1 VRFIPVWFGVDSGR
15 SLGRAGPSFTTGSN
29 MAPRQTLPVL
39 PLRGT
44 VIFPGLTAP
53 IAAGRPGTL
62 RAIEAALKGDR
73 LVFAVAQRDN
83 TDEPTPEILYS
94 MGVVARIGQIQRGLG
109 GVQLLLQGE
118 QRATALQFTTVD
130 NYLAA
135 VVQPVE
141 EMAPLDESDATFVA
155 LYKEIRER
163 AAELGERRGLPEEVV
178 HQVLDAVTDAGR
190 FSDLVA
196 GYIELPVAE
205 RQGLLENLSVEDRLR
220 RVLVHVQRQIGMIE
234 MQEEIK
240 SQVQEE
246 LGERQREMYLREQM
260 KAIQKE
266 LGDDDQ
272 SKEITELR
280 EKLDKLQL
288 PPAARTEVDRELG
301 RLERAGRE
309 SMEAQV
315 IRTYLEWIAELPWNS
330 RSDDNLDLTRAEVVL
345 DEDHYG
351 LPDVKDRVLEFL
363 AVRQLRAKE
372 LAEEVE
378 KTGELPIASFRVDK
392 DDANPSLHPT
402 GEDKAVTDTVEA
414 KARAMAKGPIL
425 LFSGPPGVGK
435 TSIAKSIARALG
447 REYVRVALGG
457 VRDEADIRGHRR
469 TYVGA
474 MPGRIIQGLKQA
486 KTRNPVFLLDE
497 VDKLGSG
504 HQGDPSSALLE
515 VLDPAQ
521 NDTFTDHYLGIPFDL
536 SEVLF
541 IATANFVQNIPG
553 PLMDRMEAVEFA
565 GYTEREKAEI
575 AKKYLIPR
583 QIEDSGLKSKNVT
596 FTDDAVMTIVSKY
609 TRESGVRN
617 LERQIGAVTRKVAR
631 KLASGE
637 TDDLTISPEDVRE
650 LLGRPRVH
658 PEHANEENEIGVAAG
673 MYYTPMGG
681 DIMFVEAAIRRL
693 HGAQRSSDR
702 DEEKVQVSGWG
713 NVSLILTGQLGD
725 VMKESA
731 RAALTYAATH
741 ASTLKIPEDRLGS
754 IEVHVHVP
762 AGAIPKD
769 GPSAGVAISTA
780 LVSAMSG
787 RPVRREVAMTGE
799 STLRGRVLPI
809 GGLKEK
815 VLGAHRAGITTIILP
830 KDNEA
835 DMEDIPDEVREQL
848 TFHCVSTLDEAF
860 AIALLPAPNGLPPV
874 AKPTMMEQQEAAL
887 AG

>member
-1 VRFIPVWFGVDSGR
+1 
-15 SLGRAGPSFTTGSN
+15 
-29 MAPRQTLPVL
+29 MAERQTLPVL

-62 RAIEAALKGDR
+62 RAIESALKGDR

-83 TDEPTPEILYS
+83 TDEPSADILYS
-94 MGVVARIGQIQRGLG
+94 MGVIARIGQVQRGLG

-118 QRATALQFTTVD
+118 QRATALQYGHGDGFM
-130 NYLAA
+130 NA
-135 VVQPVE
+135 VVMPVE
-141 EMAPLDESDATFVA
+141 ELGPLDENDAAFTA
-155 LYKEIRER
+155 LHKETRER

-178 HQVLDAVTDAGR
+178 HQVLDSVTEPGK
-190 FSDLVA
+190 FTDLVA
-196 GYIELPVAE
+196 GYIDLAVPE
-205 RQGLLENLSVEDRLR
+205 RQGLLETLSVEERMR
-220 RVLVHVQRQIGMIE
+220 RVLVHVQRQIGMLE
-234 MQEEIK
+234 AQEEIK
-240 SQVQEE
+240 TQVQEE
-246 LGERQREMYLREQM
+246 LGERQREMYLREQL

-272 SKEITELR
+272 SREVTDLR
-280 EKLDKLQL
+280 DKLAKL
-288 PPAARTEVDRELG
+288 PLTKDARAEVERELG
-301 RLERAGRE
+301 RLERSGRE

-330 RSDDNLDLTRAEVVL
+330 RSDDNLDLSRAQHVL
-345 DEDHYG
+345 DDDHYG

-372 LAEEVE
+372 LSDEME
-378 KTGELPIASFRVDK
+378 KTGEIPAAKLIPLK
-392 DDANPSLHPT
+392 DDATPSLAADLN
-402 GEDKAVTDTVEA
+402 EDRTITDSQEV

-425 LFSGPPGVGK
+425 LFVGPPGVGK
-435 TSIAKSIARALG
+435 TSIAKSIARSLG

-474 MPGRIIQGLKQA
+474 MPGRIIQGMKQA
-486 KTRNPVFLLDE
+486 GTKNPVFLLDE
-497 VDKLGSG
+497 VDKLGAS

-521 NDTFTDHYLGIPFDL
+521 NDTFTDHYLNIPFDL

-541 IATANFVQNIPG
+541 IATANFIQNIPG
-553 PLMDRMEAVEFA
+553 PLLDRMEVVEFA

-583 QIEDSGLKSKNVT
+583 QMEEAGLGSRGIT
-596 FTDDAVMTIVSKY
+596 LTDDAVMEIVSRY
-609 TRESGVRN
+609 TRESGVRQ
-617 LERQIGAVTRKVAR
+617 LERQVGAVARKVAR
-631 KLASGE
+631 KIASGDTSELTDE
-637 TDDLTISPEDVRE
+637 TVTAEEVGI

-658 PEHANEENEIGVAAG
+658 PEHAAEENEVGVATG
-673 MYYTPMGG
+673 MYYTPAGG

-693 HGAQRSSDR
+693 HGSTPAG
-702 DEEKVQVSGWG
+702 EGATQVSGWG

-731 RAALTYAATH
+731 RAALTYATTH
-741 ASTLKIPEDRLGS
+741 ASTLGIPEDRLGS
-754 IEVHVHVP
+754 IEVHIHVP

-769 GPSAGVAISTA
+769 GPSAGVTMSTA

-787 RPVRREVAMTGE
+787 RPVRKDVAMTGE
-799 STLRGRVLPI
+799 STLRGRVLPS
-809 GGLKEK
+809 GGVKEK
-815 VLGAHRAGITTIILP
+815 VVGAHRAGITTIILP
-830 KDNEA
+830 KENEA
-835 DMEDIPDEVREQL
+835 HVEDIPEDVRKQL
-848 TFHCVSTLDEAF
+848 EFHFVRTLDELF
-860 AIALLPAPNGLPPV
+860 EIALLPAARPV
-874 AKPTMMEQQEAAL
+874 RTRKTEMEEAEDAAKEL
-887 AG
+887 AEV

>member
-1 VRFIPVWFGVDSGR
+1 
-15 SLGRAGPSFTTGSN
+15 
-29 MAPRQTLPVL
+29 MATRQTLPVL

-62 RAIEAALKGDR
+62 RAIESALKGER

-83 TDEPTPEILYS
+83 TDEPTPDILYS
-94 MGVVARIGQIQRGLG
+94 MGVIARIGQIQRGLG

-118 QRATALQFTTVD
+118 LRATALQYSTTEG
-130 NYLAA
+130 YLSA
-135 VVQPVE
+135 VVMPVE
-141 EMAPLDESDATFVA
+141 EMKPVNENDPSFVA
-155 LYKEIRER
+155 LHKELRER

-178 HQVLDAVTDAGR
+178 HQVLDAVTDPGR
-190 FSDLVA
+190 FADLVA
-196 GYIELPVAE
+196 GYIELQPAE
-205 RQGLLENLSVEDRLR
+205 KQGLLETLSVEERLR
-220 RVLVHVQRQIGMIE
+220 RVLVHVQKQIGMLE

-272 SKEITELR
+272 SKEMVELR
-280 EKLDKLQL
+280 EKLNKLDL
-288 PPAARTEVDRELG
+288 PKEARQEVERELG
-301 RLERAGRE
+301 RLERSGRE

-315 IRTYLEWIAELPWNS
+315 IRTYLEWIAELPWNT
-330 RSDDNLDLTRAEVVL
+330 RSDDNLDLSNASVVL

-363 AVRQLRAKE
+363 AVRQLRAQQLENE
-372 LAEEVE
+372 L
-378 KTGELPIASFRVDK
+378 KQTGEMSISKLRATKEDATPQLVSGK
-392 DDANPSLHPT
+392 DD
-402 GEDKAVTDTVEA
+402 DKPITDPKEA

-425 LFSGPPGVGK
+425 LFVGPPGVGK
-435 TSIAKSIARALG
+435 TSIAKSIARSLG

-457 VRDEADIRGHRR
+457 ARDEADIRGHRR

-474 MPGRIIQGLKQA
+474 MPGRIIQGMKQGGT
-486 KTRNPVFLLDE
+486 KNPVFLLDE
-497 VDKLGSG
+497 VDKLGVSF
-504 HQGDPSSALLE
+504 QGDPASALLE

-521 NDTFTDHYLGIPFDL
+521 NDNFTDHYLGVPFDL

-541 IATANFVQNIPG
+541 ICTANFVQNIPS
-553 PLMDRMEAVEFA
+553 PLLDRMEVVEFA

-583 QIEDSGLKSKNVT
+583 QIEESGLKSKHVV
-596 FTDDAVMTIVSKY
+596 FTDEAVMGVVSNY
-609 TRESGVRN
+609 TRESGVRQ
-617 LERQIGAVTRKVAR
+617 LERQVGAVARKVAR
-631 KLASGE
+631 KLASGAS
-637 TDDLTISPEDVRE
+637 DDLTITPEDVRE

-658 PEHANEENEIGVAAG
+658 PERANEENEIGVAAG

-693 HGAQRSSDR
+693 HGAGQRATDSPD
-702 DEEKVQVSGWG
+702 EKVQVSGWG

-741 ASTLKIPEDRLGS
+741 ASKLKIPEDRLGS

-769 GPSAGVAISTA
+769 GPSAGTTMSTA
-780 LVSAMSG
+780 LVSAMLG
-787 RPVRREVAMTGE
+787 RPVRRDVAMTGE
-799 STLRGRVLPI
+799 ITLRGRVLPI
-809 GGLKEK
+809 GGVKEK
-815 VLGAHRAGITTIILP
+815 VLGAHRAGIKHVILP
-830 KDNEA
+830 KENEA
-835 DMEDIPDEVREQL
+835 DLEELPEEIREAL
-848 TFHCVSTLDEAF
+848 SFTCVDTLDEVF
-860 AIALLPAPNGLPPV
+860 KIAL
-874 AKPTMMEQQEAAL
+874 E
-887 AG
+887 